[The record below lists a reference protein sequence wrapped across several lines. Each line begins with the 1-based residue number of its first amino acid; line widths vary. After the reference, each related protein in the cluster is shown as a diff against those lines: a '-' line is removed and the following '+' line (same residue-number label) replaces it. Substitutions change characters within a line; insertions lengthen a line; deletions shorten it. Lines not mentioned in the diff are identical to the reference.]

1 MPLASEVHEIKQRHN
16 SEIWIFCD
24 AVQEEFAIPV
34 LEFVTVL
41 TSKNFWVFS
50 SIMKPFEREWIERA
64 DALSCLFVYVPSL

>member
-1 MPLASEVHEIKQRHN
+1 MTFRWELLEFWHCAFTSEVHEMEQLHN

-41 TSKNFWVFS
+41 TSLNFGVS
-50 SIMKPFEREWIERA
+50 A
-64 DALSCLFVYVPSL
+64 Q